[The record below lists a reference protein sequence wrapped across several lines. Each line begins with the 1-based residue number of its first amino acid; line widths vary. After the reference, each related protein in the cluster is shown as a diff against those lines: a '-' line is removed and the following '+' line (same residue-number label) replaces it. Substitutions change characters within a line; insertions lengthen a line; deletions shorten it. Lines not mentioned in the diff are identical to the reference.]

1 MHVAVIIKEEVMN
14 WEGGAHHRSWGS
26 EADLV
31 FMYEVLNKN

>member
-1 MHVAVIIKEEVMN
+1 MHETVIIKKEAMS
-14 WEGGAHHRSWGS
+14 WEGGGHHRSWGT